1 MDMAYLGDESEN
13 QLNSKVVRNDP
24 LSLWDDIFHYAANL
38 NGNWHVSQDIFNRY
52 LLPTAEKNPI
62 MFAKWVNDMVK
73 VSGLKIKCHSS
84 FFKSLRHIKRF
95 NFLKKSN
102 RAELKKVLV
111 CLFNAGLCE
120 PKIAKI
126 ALEHAKNS

>member
-1 MDMAYLGDESEN
+1 MDKAYLSADSAN
-13 QLNSKVVRNDP
+13 QTNFNVVRNDP
-24 LSLWDDIFHYAANL
+24 LALWDDIFHYASNL
-38 NGNWHVSQDIFNRY
+38 KGNWFVSQDIFNHY

-62 MFAKWVNDMVK
+62 MFAKWVDDMVK

-84 FFKSLRHIKRF
+84 FLKSLRHLKRF

-102 RAELKKVLV
+102 RANLKKVLV
-111 CLFNAGLCE
+111 NLFNAGLCE